1 MSVTLNR
8 DVARAL
14 RNNHYERVDDGTIL
28 LPKQGISISGEFAHD
43 VNGLD
48 AQRAGNLI
56 VDEGLQLLLDTN
68 FNSASA
74 ITAWFVFLYSGNVSP
89 VNTWTAANVTANST
103 EFTNYTQSTRVAW
116 TSNGAASIGPN
127 SVSNSSSTAQFTI
140 NTGGGTVWGAGLVSA
155 SAKSATTGKLNSA
168 AKFAASRTLL
178 AADNLNI
185 GYTVSM
191 TST

>member
-8 DVARAL
+8 EVARAL
-14 RNNHYERVDDGTIL
+14 RNNDFEIVDQGSIY
-28 LPKQGISISGEFAHD
+28 LPKQRVAISGEFVHD

-48 AQRAGNLI
+48 QRRDGNLI
-56 VDEGLQLLLDTN
+56 VDEGLQLLLDVN
-68 FNSASA
+68 FNSTSA
-74 ITAWFVFLYSGNVSP
+74 ITAWFVGLYSGNVSP
-89 VNTWTAANVTANST
+89 VNTWTAANVTSNST

-127 SVSNSSSTAQFTI
+127 SVSNSSATAQFTI
-140 NTGGGTVWGAGLVSA
+140 NTGGGTVWGAFLASA
-155 SAKSATTGKLNSA
+155 SAKSATSGKVNSA

-185 GYTVSM
+185 GYAVSM
-191 TST
+191 TSS

>member
-1 MSVTLNR
+1 MSVILNR

-14 RNNHYERVDDGTIL
+14 RNNHFERVDDGTIF
-28 LPKQGISISGEFAHD
+28 LPKQGISISGEFVHD

-48 AQRAGNLI
+48 QCRDGNLI
-56 VDEGLQLLLDTN
+56 VDEGLQNLLDVN
-68 FNSASA
+68 FNSTSA
-74 ITAWFVFLYSGNVSP
+74 ITSWFVGLYSGNFSP
-89 VNTWTAANVTANST
+89 ANTWTAANVTSNST

-116 TSNGAASIGPN
+116 TSNGAASLGPN

-140 NTGGGTVWGAGLVSA
+140 NTGGGTVWGAFLASA
-155 SAKSATTGKLNSA
+155 SAKSATSGKLNSA
-168 AKFAASRTLL
+168 AKFSASRTLL

-185 GYTVSM
+185 GYTISM